1 MAFEVNDL
9 RSIVHS
15 PLYRGLYLAWITVGA
30 MTTAAM
36 IYLFFRVHAL
46 AAICS
51 IAMQKPVRALP
62 MSSGDGDR
70 LYNMENLLG
79 VLSLAVT
86 LIIIMTCLLPLLRR
100 LAGYLIRQ
108 RYLIVDAPPRFQT
121 EKSHIYMKVIAASKD
136 CVIYVSTINFPARL
150 VELTVT
156 SCDIIVIPRVRWGGF
171 TQGKLNGH
179 LQNYFAT
186 LGFLV
191 MLRLATDLK
200 SRLVTA

>member
-1 MAFEVNDL
+1 
-9 RSIVHS
+9 
-15 PLYRGLYLAWITVGA
+15 
-30 MTTAAM
+30 
-36 IYLFFRVHAL
+36 
-46 AAICS
+46 
-51 IAMQKPVRALP
+51 MQKPVRALP

-100 LAGYLIRQ
+100 LAGYLIRR

-121 EKSHIYMKVIAASKD
+121 EKSHIYMKVTAASED

-156 SCDIIVIPRVRWGGF
+156 SCDIIVIPRVRWGG
-171 TQGKLNGH
+171 LV
-179 LQNYFAT
+179 NYFDVNWGGRN
-186 LGFLV
+186 LL
-191 MLRLATDLK
+191 LSETDQKIPLPTH
-200 SRLVTA
+200 VTAPPFAVTHKMVHTLRRNVELYIGAGQFYHVIRKSQLPKA